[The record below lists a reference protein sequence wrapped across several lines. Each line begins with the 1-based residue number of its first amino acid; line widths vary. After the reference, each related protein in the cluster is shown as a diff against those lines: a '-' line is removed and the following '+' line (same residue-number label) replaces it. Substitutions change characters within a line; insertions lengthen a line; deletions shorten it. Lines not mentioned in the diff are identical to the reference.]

1 MSSPERGE
9 REIKVHVPADLP
21 ALNASTCRILLGILV
36 KLTTIEILDDPRE
49 KGIE

>member
-1 MSSPERGE
+1 MTGPGRGG

-36 KLTTIEILDDPRE
+36 KLTKTEIREDLPE
-49 KGIE
+49 KGAE